1 MELPSLVIKLFY
13 ALFKKKPK
21 IIFLM
26 GETGVGK
33 DTVKEILQNA
43 DFIEKHIATPKMDK
57 GKKDIWCGHYV
68 QICNTGGADMQSSH
82 NNDTRRELIEWK
94 KLGSEIYYVYVFDA
108 SVYFDESKHQ
118 QLVNERLESAKKF
131 ATREGFELRIIGT
144 HRDKAQKYEA
154 KIDELMNELRG
165 KYGKCEIYDLTQAKT
180 QGKQM
185 QQQLFDFIIKE

>member
-1 MELPSLVIKLFY
+1 MELPSLVRILKLFY

-21 IIFLM
+21 IIFLT
-26 GETGVGK
+26 GKTGVGK

-43 DFIEKHIATPKMDK
+43 DFIEKHIATPKVDK

-82 NNDTRRELIEWK
+82 NNDARRKLKE
-94 KLGSEIYYVYVFDA
+94 LGSEIYYVYVFNV
-108 SVYFDESKHQ
+108 SVYFDESEHQ
-118 QLVNERLESAKKF
+118 QLVNEGLESAKKF
-131 ATREGFELRIIGT
+131 ATGDGFELRIIGT